1 MPRLSHLVRELGD
14 KRQYQQATRRGNSK
28 TNRQQLRQ
36 SKLHISEVVQTRS
49 KHPTAQLGRVFSLN
63 RFIKSQSILACDIRQ
78 ICTVQPRTTEKSTKT
93 MSDDNAKWEPAKPAS
108 SSWDEARIIPA
119 DGWERMKKGFTPQDM
134 DDRWVIL
141 HLEKEGEES
150 VVFARSWTGYTL
162 GKITVEPA
170 GDDGKSRRITK
181 FTWETDKERW
191 NVEDP
196 ETEARALV
204 VRFSKGVF
212 QVDLADE
219 PDSE

>member
-1 MPRLSHLVRELGD
+1 
-14 KRQYQQATRRGNSK
+14 
-28 TNRQQLRQ
+28 
-36 SKLHISEVVQTRS
+36 
-49 KHPTAQLGRVFSLN
+49 
-63 RFIKSQSILACDIRQ
+63 
-78 ICTVQPRTTEKSTKT
+78 
-93 MSDDNAKWEPAKPAS
+93 MSDDNAKWEPSKPAS

-119 DGWERMKKGFTPQDM
+119 DGWERMKKGLTPQDM
-134 DDRWVIL
+134 DDRWAIV
-141 HLEKEGEES
+141 HLEKDGEES

-196 ETEARALV
+196 ETEARDLV

-219 PDSE
+219 PASE

>member
-1 MPRLSHLVRELGD
+1 
-14 KRQYQQATRRGNSK
+14 
-28 TNRQQLRQ
+28 
-36 SKLHISEVVQTRS
+36 
-49 KHPTAQLGRVFSLN
+49 
-63 RFIKSQSILACDIRQ
+63 
-78 ICTVQPRTTEKSTKT
+78 